1 MIISFYLKENS
12 ALTEKI
18 HSAKNV
24 ILVSWIFFG
33 LTIISIGSIFLE
45 RNLLLRAVEGNITID
60 DANSNDLRQR
70 IVGTLEL
77 LVHILVIVYFIMWF
91 RRAYFNL
98 HSLGFYLRYTE
109 GWAAGAWFVPFMNLH
124 APFKIMKEIWDN
136 TQLRAQQGSEDIV
149 LKPSTLLGV
158 WWFLWIV
165 TNIAGNI
172 YSRLALR
179 GEHSISDL
187 ISLNTTSIVLDIADL
202 ANVFIVIAIIKQV
215 NLFEEQLREKLVI
228 ETIASE

>member
-1 MIISFYLKENS
+1 MIRDNS
-12 ALTEKI
+12 QR
-18 HSAKNV
+18 AKNV
-24 ILVSWIFFG
+24 ILLFWIFFG
-33 LTIISIGSIFLE
+33 LTIISIGSSFLE
-45 RNLLLRAVEGNITID
+45 RNLLLRAVDGNITTD
-60 DANSNDLRQR
+60 EADSNDLRQR
-70 IVGTLEL
+70 IIGISEL
-77 LVHILVIVYFIMWF
+77 LVHVIVIVYFIMWF

-136 TQLRAQQGSEDIV
+136 TQVRAQQGSEDIA

-187 ISLNTTSIVLDIADL
+187 ISLNTTSIVLDVIDL
-202 ANVFIVIAIIKQV
+202 ANVFIIITIIQQV
-215 NLFEEQLREKLVI
+215 NGFEEQLKQKLVI
-228 ETIASE
+228 ENIAAEEPTPAAQN